1 MGSSCLI
8 KSCTVKKAKIGASF
22 HRLPWKYPSLFSTL
36 QDVFGRGN
44 VREVTRWS
52 RICSVHIAQLAP
64 LANSHETVRR
74 LVEYYA
80 WNASRSYRKVVEV
93 SEKDENRVNGD
104 GGGNGSNKIFLER
117 SGKDEMVNG
126 ESGGVGN
133 GNTILL
139 EYSRRDEI
147 VNGDGGNGSNKIFLE
162 HSGKDRTVNDNDDGG
177 GVGVVRNVHSKSFK
191 GTDEVSGK
199 DKTMKDD
206 MLLLK
211 LAEKDKTVK
220 YNDGE
225 DGVGVVGDE
234 KEERV
239 RRIGGGGVGDEE
251 KEGEFEKRNNHA
263 NGGGVVVVGG
273 SSGFLDLLTEREEK
287 EELKEFVNERNNK
300 KDGITSDC
308 DFVDLL
314 TEIREGKTGRGKE
327 FVGNK
332 NKKDICDTDVGND
345 LSVLFT
351 EKKRKEEI
359 DQKNM
364 DMIKDNYNYLYARYR
379 LLNSVGRKEVV
390 SEKDAIIDDD
400 DIDVLGG
407 GESCKVMMINKE
419 MERPPR
425 KEERERVEGKEE
437 RQERK
442 DTTLNKTTNSTKSN
456 TITNKITTKTNN
468 TNNVLNNWT
477 LHGVAR
483 EVPLVTK
490 SNVNVVM
497 MNGNFLLRDDVYF
510 EEQLM
515 RRKVEDER
523 RMDEEKQRMAEKKH
537 RMKKKDEIEK
547 QRMKKEEEGEQR
559 KSKENEELGGEISV
573 EISTISTTNTSSSS
587 SLSSSSSSSSS
598 SSTTPNHWRRSS
610 RSGEGVGGGKGLV
623 RSGQGSS
630 DQFLLQIIPAGSL
643 ANVQD
648 PKAVLTLNYYPGLRR
663 VSAVYSCREG
673 GWPGDHSMIPD
684 DCAAGAMDT
693 ARDPDVCVEENGKP
707 KKTGCGEE
715 QDINDNHTKP
725 DDKTN
730 TNKNGCASAMTNGEV
745 AGENNNKEIS
755 EEEREGGKSTAE
767 GDKKKNNSNKKE
779 EGEEEE
785 GEVGVEEEEE
795 EEKKKEKDKEVVE
808 EQQQEKQHQQE
819 EEEEEEA
826 GEEESKM
833 EVEESTGE
841 DRVRVDMDGSEED
854 EDKDSSEDDED
865 KLVISEGNEKAGEEE
880 STDDNSK
887 GEPSTAET
895 PPVPQKPPTAP
906 TTAPSSRSPTPKR
919 PAEEEDGAGAGL
931 ASKRSRPLEELVCL
945 DGLSTVSQVEG
956 SLGQVKR
963 DLEAVEFLIKQK
975 EEEWNTLLRLQKR
988 KEELYDR
995 LARRRQVL
1003 LMKGGGSTGEEAEGS
1018 GKEGGEEEG
1027 AEGGASSNLLFLPQ
1041 GGYSTLGGSQLPLMM
1056 MSQLISGSASPQ
1068 SLQQMPQVLTKEGG
1082 SDGSGGNISVIDI
1095 HTSTNKPGSDPP
1107 KVSMTSEAQSKLSK
1121 QLTSGLA
1128 SMKPILPKPTG
1139 SMGSGMAGLP
1149 TSLSFTATG
1158 HGPQGPTVNVQHLIA
1173 AHRKENPNTPPIR
1186 RATRGAWRH
1195 RYDGDKRA
1203 GRELE
1208 RPPSVSSS
1216 SSEADTRPVPSG
1228 GQGTKGFLPMNDPSV
1243 SYKDVLLRFA
1253 ELTQIEKQPGS
1264 PQISIFPVGCGEGV
1278 GKRGGGEGSRES
1290 TPSVVRDHTPPS
1302 HHPSPAPPTS
1312 KAGLEAPS
1320 ALAKLLLESRA
1331 VSSAGNLVKSVGDP
1345 SAVVA
1350 NSQYLTLSAL
1360 LSGSSTTTVKDKTS
1374 HSQSESRGKKGN
1386 QGSDEPGSGNPK
1398 CQGCHKQRAQF
1409 VCAGCGNQWYC
1420 SRECQVAAWEEHSEH
1435 CNN

>member
-1 MGSSCLI
+1 MVVCL
-8 KSCTVKKAKIGASF
+8 
-22 HRLPWKYPSLFSTL
+22 
-36 QDVFGRGN
+36 
-44 VREVTRWS
+44 
-52 RICSVHIAQLAP
+52 
-64 LANSHETVRR
+64 
-74 LVEYYA
+74 
-80 WNASRSYRKVVEV
+80 
-93 SEKDENRVNGD
+93 
-104 GGGNGSNKIFLER
+104 
-117 SGKDEMVNG
+117 SG
-126 ESGGVGN
+126 
-133 GNTILL
+133 
-139 EYSRRDEI
+139 
-147 VNGDGGNGSNKIFLE
+147 
-162 HSGKDRTVNDNDDGG
+162 
-177 GVGVVRNVHSKSFK
+177 
-191 GTDEVSGK
+191 
-199 DKTMKDD
+199 
-206 MLLLK
+206 
-211 LAEKDKTVK
+211 
-220 YNDGE
+220 
-225 DGVGVVGDE
+225 
-234 KEERV
+234 
-239 RRIGGGGVGDEE
+239 
-251 KEGEFEKRNNHA
+251 
-263 NGGGVVVVGG
+263 
-273 SSGFLDLLTEREEK
+273 
-287 EELKEFVNERNNK
+287 
-300 KDGITSDC
+300 
-308 DFVDLL
+308 
-314 TEIREGKTGRGKE
+314 
-327 FVGNK
+327 
-332 NKKDICDTDVGND
+332 
-345 LSVLFT
+345 
-351 EKKRKEEI
+351 
-359 DQKNM
+359 
-364 DMIKDNYNYLYARYR
+364 
-379 LLNSVGRKEVV
+379 
-390 SEKDAIIDDD
+390 
-400 DIDVLGG
+400 
-407 GESCKVMMINKE
+407 
-419 MERPPR
+419 
-425 KEERERVEGKEE
+425 
-437 RQERK
+437 
-442 DTTLNKTTNSTKSN
+442 
-456 TITNKITTKTNN
+456 
-468 TNNVLNNWT
+468 
-477 LHGVAR
+477 
-483 EVPLVTK
+483 
-490 SNVNVVM
+490 
-497 MNGNFLLRDDVYF
+497 
-510 EEQLM
+510 
-515 RRKVEDER
+515 
-523 RMDEEKQRMAEKKH
+523 
-537 RMKKKDEIEK
+537 
-547 QRMKKEEEGEQR
+547 
-559 KSKENEELGGEISV
+559 
-573 EISTISTTNTSSSS
+573 
-587 SLSSSSSSSSS
+587 
-598 SSTTPNHWRRSS
+598 WR
-610 RSGEGVGGGKGLV
+610 
-623 RSGQGSS
+623 
-630 DQFLLQIIPAGSL
+630 
-643 ANVQD
+643 
-648 PKAVLTLNYYPGLRR
+648 LRR

-730 TNKNGCASAMTNGEV
+730 TKNGCASAMTNGEV

-779 EGEEEE
+779 GGEEE
-785 GEVGVEEEEE
+785 GEVGVEEE
-795 EEKKKEKDKEVVE
+795 KKKEKEKEVVE

-819 EEEEEEA
+819 EEEEEEEA
-826 GEEESKM
+826 GEEEESKM

-1068 SLQQMPQVLTKEGG
+1068 SLQMPQVLTKEGG

-1139 SMGSGMAGLP
+1139 SLGSGMAGLP

-1173 AHRKENPNTPPIR
+1173 AHRKENPNTPPISGKSPTPR

-1195 RYDGDKRA
+1195 RYDGDKRV

-1290 TPSVVRDHTPPS
+1290 TPSVVRDQTPPS

-1312 KAGLEAPS
+1312 KVGLEAPS